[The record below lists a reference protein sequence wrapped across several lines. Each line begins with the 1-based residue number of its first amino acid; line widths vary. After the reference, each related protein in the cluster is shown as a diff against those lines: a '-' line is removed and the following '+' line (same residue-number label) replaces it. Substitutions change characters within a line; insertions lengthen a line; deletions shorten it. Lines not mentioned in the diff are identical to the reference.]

1 MKVAYVVLLPPCLYL
16 SPPLPGVGFP
26 SEQTA
31 LRPGDPSLQA
41 DGGKVSIRDFGV
53 GDQRG
58 RSLTLLTSPGTIRT
72 FARALQQAI
81 KR

>member
-1 MKVAYVVLLPPCLYL
+1 MHMVLLPPCLHF
-16 SPPLPGVGFP
+16 SPLLLGVGFP

-31 LRPGDPSLQA
+31 LCPGDPSLQA
-41 DGGKVSIRDFGV
+41 DGGEVSIRAFGV
-53 GDQRG
+53 GDQRC
-58 RSLTLLTSPGTIRT
+58 RSLTLLTSPGTMRT